1 MILLAICCCRLNS
14 APKRFGRGWKRYPK
28 RGAAESKAVTTRRLS
43 QGSASTREPDGTGDQ
58 RRCYA
63 TPAAFAS
70 TVAFPRFSFEGL
82 WRVMKDSPTALSAI
96 TDDRGWSSRSCKFL
110 GCYRCRPV
118 SAAHDATAKNR
129 SLQATRG
136 IQWQTQEPRDKPLGV
151 RPVSLSCAARN
162 GLCCIRRPTGAV

>member
-96 TDDRGWSSRSCKFL
+96 TDDHDKVVVKILQVSGLLSMSA
-110 GCYRCRPV
+110 GICRARRYCQEQELAGNQGNPV
-118 SAAHDATAKNR
+118 ANARAA
-129 SLQATRG
+129 
-136 IQWQTQEPRDKPLGV
+136 
-151 RPVSLSCAARN
+151 
-162 GLCCIRRPTGAV
+162 